1 MVNMERKLNLT
12 IAAVVAGTVLFGV
25 ALYNSEKKAAKFEC
39 AANGLAVIVDY
50 DFNNTLSAIGK
61 NYCTGNV
68 VAAVDAMYEKYGH
81 ILYPGQIIHLP

>member
-1 MVNMERKLNLT
+1 MKYKQRLT
-12 IAAVVAGTVLFGV
+12 IAAIAAGTALFGV
-25 ALYNSEKKAAKFEC
+25 TIYNSEKKAAKFEC
-39 AANGLAVIVDY
+39 SANGLAVVVDY